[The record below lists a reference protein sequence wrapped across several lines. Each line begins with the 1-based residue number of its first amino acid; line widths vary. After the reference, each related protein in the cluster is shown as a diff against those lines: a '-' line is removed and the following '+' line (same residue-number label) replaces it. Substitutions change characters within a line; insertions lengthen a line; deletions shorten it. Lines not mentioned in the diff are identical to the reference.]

1 VACITIES
9 AQIGGKIARNP
20 VAGRRHTEPR
30 RIARSAGALQYRP
43 PSTFVISMSRQA
55 PESVVSRR
63 AFVALTASAAAA
75 AGTLGSAVPA
85 LGAPAP
91 RPPERRAATADAFDL
106 EERSIGEWQSAL
118 MRGELTSRQLVE
130 RYLQRIESLDATG
143 PTLRAMLETNPDALD
158 IATAL
163 DAERRADKLRGPLH
177 GIPVLVK
184 DNIDTADRMHTTAG
198 SEALAADR
206 PARDAF
212 IVERLRAAGAIV
224 LGKTNL
230 SEWANFRSTH
240 SSSGWSARG
249 SQARNPYALDRTP
262 SGSSSGSAIA
272 AAANYCTVS
281 VGTETDGSITSP
293 ASACS
298 LVGLKPTVG
307 LVSRSGIVPISH
319 TQDTAGPMC
328 RSVGDA
334 AALLHV
340 LAGADPRDVAT
351 RGVRRDAYL
360 GALDVNGLKGARIGV
375 AREKLTGYSVSADA
389 AFERALAVMK
399 DRGALIVDPANIA
412 TVGKFGDA
420 EFDVLLYEFKPDL
433 ERYLGTRPPGVR
445 ARTLADLIAYNRTHA
460 DAEMPYFGQEIFE
473 MSAKKGS
480 LTSAGYRKALAHCRT
495 KSRTR
500 GLDATFAKHRVDAIV
515 APTMGP
521 PWLIDLVNGDA
532 GAGGSSTTPCAVAG
546 YPAITVPM
554 GYTRG
559 LPLGITFMGR
569 PWSEATLLKLAYAYE
584 QASKVRKPP
593 GFEATAML

>member
-1 VACITIES
+1 
-9 AQIGGKIARNP
+9 
-20 VAGRRHTEPR
+20 
-30 RIARSAGALQYRP
+30 
-43 PSTFVISMSRQA
+43 M
-55 PESVVSRR
+55 SRR
-63 AFVALTASAAAA
+63 AFVAVSATATA
-75 AGTLGSAVPA
+75 AGAIASIPGVA
-85 LGAPAP
+85 
-91 RPPERRAATADAFDL
+91 RAANGRAASPPFERAAFDV
-106 EERSIGEWQSAL
+106 EERSVAEWQSAL
-118 MRGELTSRQLVE
+118 ARGELTSRQLVE

-143 PTLRAMLETNPDALD
+143 PKLRAVLETNPDALD

-163 DAERRADKLRGPLH
+163 DAERRAGRTRGPLH

-206 PARDAF
+206 PVRDAF

-240 SSSGWSARG
+240 ASSGWSARG
-249 SQARNPYALDRTP
+249 GQARNPYALDRSP
-262 SGSSSGSAIA
+262 SGSSSGSGIA
-272 AAANYCTVS
+272 AAANYCTVA

-293 ASACS
+293 SAACS

-328 RSVGDA
+328 RSVADA
-334 AALLHV
+334 AALLTAI
-340 LAGADPRDVAT
+340 AGPDPRDVAT
-351 RGVRRDAYL
+351 RGARTANYVA
-360 GALDVNGLKGARIGV
+360 ALDPNGLKGARIGV
-375 AREKLTGYSVSADA
+375 ARDKLTGYSVAADA
-389 AFERALAVMK
+389 AFERALAAMK
-399 DRGALIVDPANIA
+399 DRGAVIVDPADIT

-433 ERYLGTRPPGVR
+433 ERYLATRP
-445 ARTLADLIAYNRTHA
+445 AALSTRTLDALIAFNRAHA
-460 DAEMPYFGQEIFE
+460 DTEMPYFGQEIFE
-473 MSAKKGS
+473 MSAKKGP
-480 LTSAGYRKALAHCRT
+480 LTSAGYKKALAQCRT
-495 KSRTR
+495 QSRTQ

-515 APTMGP
+515 APTSGP
-521 PWLIDLVNGDA
+521 PWLIDHVNGDT
-532 GAGGSSTTPCAVAG
+532 GSGPSSTSPCAVAG

-554 GYTRG
+554 GYVRG

-584 QASKVRKPP
+584 QASKVRVAP
-593 GFEATAML
+593 GFGATALEAEKT